1 MTSKEKAEFTAYLQ
15 ARHIHGKTLTNYI
28 SRVNQY
34 TQWLQSHAQKEPEQ
48 AEKKDILNYLQHL
61 QENTQLAARTRRCA
75 LGMLYRYYAF
85 LQKEQRILK
94 NPAQLIKLRG
104 TQKIILVKLFTIEEM
119 QQLADAHYQLCV
131 RPQGLQEQTQT
142 QLRNHVAL
150 LLHIHQGINAQ
161 ELNLLNVEALNLRK
175 ATISIPATRKANART
190 LPLHATQIGIFYE
203 YVNNVLPVLHN
214 PKNLL
219 VNSVPKN
226 LVSELKKIY
235 PKFINFKQL
244 RASLITYWIQ
254 TQGLRKA
261 QYNAG
266 HRYIS
271 STENYLANDIESLKN
286 DINKYHPIQTEQ

>member
-1 MTSKEKAEFTAYLQ
+1 MTINEEKNFIAYLQ
-15 ARHIHGKTLTNYI
+15 ARQIHGKTLKDYV
-28 SRVNQY
+28 SRVNHY

-48 AEKKDILNYLQHL
+48 SEKKDILNYLQHL

-119 QQLADAHYQLCV
+119 QQLADAHYYLCV
-131 RPQGLQEQTQT
+131 KPQGLQT

-161 ELNLLNVEALNLRK
+161 ELNLLNVEALNLHK
-175 ATISIPATRKANART
+175 ATINIPATRKANART
-190 LPLHATQIGIFYE
+190 LPLHPTQIGIFYE
-203 YVNNVLPVLHN
+203 YLQHTQPFLNN

-244 RASLITYWIQ
+244 RASVITHWIQ

-286 DINKYHPIQTEQ
+286 DITKYHPIQAEL